1 MEMSEFCMNET
12 INQKTKCRRMIFIE
26 WAKISKA
33 RAFFSLHIHI
43 SEVARFLKFNQKETF
58 IYDP

>member
-33 RAFFSLHIHI
+33 RAFFFSPYI